1 MGRNLFRVW
10 FFDRMI
16 WILLNNE
23 WTIKIKDFKNSKN
36 KRYNNLFGLTDPYQD
51 KEGGIIYLDKQRG
64 TPRILIH
71 ELGHIILGD
80 ILDNE
85 ATQKYKTA
93 KRINRWAEDQ
103 VLVFE
108 SSFYSSLSVAQI
120 KVLKNF
126 IERAKIDSRY
136 NI

>member
-1 MGRNLFRVW
+1 MGHNLFRDW

-16 WILLNNE
+16 WILLNGE

-64 TPRILIH
+64 IPRILIH
-71 ELGHIILGD
+71 ELGHIILGN

-85 ATQKYKTA
+85 ATQRYQTA